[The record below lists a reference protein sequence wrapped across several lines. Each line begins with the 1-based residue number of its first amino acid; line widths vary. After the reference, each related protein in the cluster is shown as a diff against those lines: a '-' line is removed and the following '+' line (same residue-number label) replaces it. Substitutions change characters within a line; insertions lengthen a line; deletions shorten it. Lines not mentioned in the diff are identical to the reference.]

1 MAENVFMSASQ
12 KAKAGMEKTAR
23 GAKTGQEAKGKEKV
37 VNVRMPP
44 ELHRKA
50 MEHRL
55 ETGESMNA
63 LMLRLLEEELG

>member
-1 MAENVFMSASQ
+1 MTENVFMSASR
-12 KAKAGMEKTAR
+12 KARTGMEKTAK
-23 GAKTGQEAKGKEKV
+23 GAKTGREAKGKEKV
-37 VNVRMPP
+37 VNVRMMP

-63 LMLRLLEEELG
+63 LILRLLEKELG